1 MTNAI
6 IAGVGMTR
14 FGKHL
19 DTGLKA
25 LGREA
30 LLAALADAGIDKEAI
45 EAAYV
50 GNAMAG
56 LITGQECIRGQ
67 VVLRSAGI
75 GAIPVINVENACA
88 SASTAFHQAATMV
101 EAGVYDVVLALGV
114 EKLYHEDKTRSF
126 KAIGSAVDTEEM
138 ATIMAGLK
146 KAAEAKGADTAA
158 SVFGGACLYLARI
171 EPQLLQAM
179 PLRMAGTVVAG
190 LYCLLGLRYWFW
202 IPASAT
208 GFGVLVF
215 VSGLFAVP

>member
-1 MTNAI
+1 MSNAI

-30 LLAALADAGIDKEAI
+30 LLAALADAGIDKDEL

-101 EAGVYDVVLALGV
+101 AAGVYDVVLALGV

-138 ATIMAGLK
+138 AAIMEGLK
-146 KAAEAKGADTAA
+146 KTAEAQGADKAA
-158 SVFGGACLYLARI
+158 S
-171 EPQLLQAM
+171 
-179 PLRMAGTVVAG
+179 GTG
-190 LYCLLGLRYWFW
+190 KKRSMFD
-202 IPASAT
+202 S
-208 GFGVLVF
+208 
-215 VSGLFAVP
+215 S